1 MNKIIEVTENI
12 TPRLMIDE
20 GQYYDIVSIHPK
32 YVVKKHKVIVK
43 NGLIEKVYIDGIH
56 PNANRDTNELCL
68 PDEIKGT
75 PYDEMGAICIKFLLS
90 QYNLDDC
97 YFAPQRSLMNI
108 KKKHNLR
115 RVNVNERT
123 ISLL

>member
-20 GQYYDIVSIHPK
+20 GQYYDIVSIDPK
-32 YVVKKHKVIVK
+32 YIIKKHKIVVK

-75 PYDEMGAICIKFLLS
+75 PYDEMCGICIKFQLS
-90 QYNLDDC
+90 QYNLDHC
-97 YFAPQRSLMNI
+97 YFEPEYALMKF
-108 KKKHNLR
+108 KKKHNLYR
-115 RVNVNERT
+115 MDVNKKT
-123 ISLL
+123 ISPF